1 MSEDIMQSPDQI
13 NKQAAEWFTL
23 VQSAQMSATQ
33 RQELHDWLLEHPD
46 HKQAYRQIELVWQ
59 SLGELSDTPEGSAL
73 RRSVEPLSARLMSY
87 IATPV
92 AMIKSLVAAP
102 KYAAA
107 FTAVCVAVGV
117 LLLSEPTAPII
128 THYSTE
134 AGELRTITLAD
145 SSEITLSAKSQ
156 ISTRIS
162 DTERSV
168 DLISGEAFF
177 DIAKDRQKPFF
188 VTVNNVSVEVVGTQ
202 FNVQRVR
209 DTVSVAVL
217 EGVVNVFAEDGLMAA
232 IPDAVLTAGQ
242 KVVKASGQAFDAV
255 INVPN
260 SDLGAWR
267 MGRLIYTDIALADI
281 VADAGRYF
289 DGKIVLQSQ
298 DLADVKVTMTL
309 RTDQVSEL
317 PQMLAKTLPLKVHT
331 ITDDIILLKN

>member
-1 MSEDIMQSPDQI
+1 MSEDIMQSDQI
-13 NKQAAEWFTL
+13 NKQATEWFTL
-23 VQSAQMSATQ
+23 VQSAKMSATQ

-46 HKQAYRQIELVWQ
+46 HKQAYGQIELVWQ
-59 SLGELSDTPEGSAL
+59 SLGELSDTAEGSAL

-117 LLLSEPTAPII
+117 LLLSEPNAPII

-162 DTERSV
+162 ETERSV

>member
-1 MSEDIMQSPDQI
+1 MSEDIMQSDQI

-23 VQSAQMSATQ
+23 VQSAKMSATQ

-46 HKQAYRQIELVWQ
+46 HKQAYGQIELVWQ
-59 SLGELSDTPEGSAL
+59 SLGELSDTAEGSAL

-162 DTERSV
+162 ETERSV

>member
-1 MSEDIMQSPDQI
+1 MSEDIMQSDQI

-59 SLGELSDTPEGSAL
+59 SLGELSDTAEGSAL

-168 DLISGEAFF
+168 DLVSGEAFF

-202 FNVQRVR
+202 FNVQKVR
-209 DTVSVAVL
+209 DAVSVAVV

>member
-1 MSEDIMQSPDQI
+1 MSEDIMQSDQI

-217 EGVVNVFAEDGLMAA
+217 EL
-232 IPDAVLTAGQ
+232 
-242 KVVKASGQAFDAV
+242 S
-255 INVPN
+255 
-260 SDLGAWR
+260 
-267 MGRLIYTDIALADI
+267 LIHI
-281 VADAGRYF
+281 
-289 DGKIVLQSQ
+289 
-298 DLADVKVTMTL
+298 
-309 RTDQVSEL
+309 
-317 PQMLAKTLPLKVHT
+317 
-331 ITDDIILLKN
+331 

>member
-1 MSEDIMQSPDQI
+1 MSEDIMQSDQI

>member
-1 MSEDIMQSPDQI
+1 MSEDIMQSDQI

-23 VQSAQMSATQ
+23 MQSAQVSAAQ
-33 RQELHDWLLEHPD
+33 RKELHDWLLEHPD
-46 HKQAYRQIELVWQ
+46 HQQAYRQIELVWQ
-59 SLGELSDTPEGSAL
+59 SLGELSDTAEGSAL
-73 RRSVEPLSARLMSY
+73 RRSVEPLSTRLMSY

-107 FTAVCVAVGV
+107 FTALCVAVGV
-117 LLLSEPTAPII
+117 LLLSGPTAPVI

-168 DLISGEAFF
+168 DLVSGEAFF

-202 FNVQRVR
+202 FNVQKVR
-209 DTVSVAVL
+209 DAVSVAVV
-217 EGVVNVFAEDGLMAA
+217 EGVVNVFAEGGLMTA
-232 IPDAVLTAGQ
+232 IPDVVLTAGQ
-242 KVVKASGQAFDAV
+242 KIVKASGQAFDAV

-309 RTDQVSEL
+309 RTDQVGQL
-317 PQMLAKTLPLKVHT
+317 PQMLAQTLPLEVHT
-331 ITDDIILLKN
+331 VADDIILLKN

>member
-1 MSEDIMQSPDQI
+1 MSEDIMQSDQI

-23 VQSAQMSATQ
+23 MQSAQVSAAQ

-46 HKQAYRQIELVWQ
+46 HQQAYRQIELVWQ
-59 SLGELSDTPEGSAL
+59 SLGELSDTAEGSAL

-107 FTAVCVAVGV
+107 FTALCVAVGV
-117 LLLSEPTAPII
+117 LLLSGPTAPVI

-168 DLISGEAFF
+168 DLVSGEAFF

-188 VTVNNVSVEVVGTQ
+188 VNVNNVSVEVVGTQ
-202 FNVQRVR
+202 FNVQKVR
-209 DTVSVAVL
+209 DAVSVAVV
-217 EGVVNVFAEDGLMAA
+217 EGVVNVFAEGGLMTA
-232 IPDAVLTAGQ
+232 IPDVVLTAGQ
-242 KVVKASGQAFDAV
+242 KIVKASGQAFDAV

-309 RTDQVSEL
+309 RTDQVGQL
-317 PQMLAKTLPLKVHT
+317 PQMLAQTLPLEVHT
-331 ITDDIILLKN
+331 VADDIILLKN

>member
-1 MSEDIMQSPDQI
+1 MSEDIMQSDQI

-46 HKQAYRQIELVWQ
+46 HKQAYGQIELVWQ
-59 SLGELSDTPEGSAL
+59 SLGELSDTAEGSAL

-162 DTERSV
+162 ETERSV